1 VGSLFNF
8 NWLNARIPPRVV
20 LIPFLSSEEAIRHHK
35 TSFQIETG
43 AIHCVPNASIGFNSK
58 YPFGSK
64 VFKVCKVLFGL
75 ILPPPLKPTVMHIS
89 SVEGLEATGLFALCL
104 SFPSFNEDTNLSE
117 QE

>member
-1 VGSLFNF
+1 M
-8 NWLNARIPPRVV
+8 PRVV
-20 LIPFLSSEEAIRHHK
+20 LIQSLRPIVGRVTPDAFLSSEEAIRHHK

-43 AIHCVPNASIGFNSK
+43 AIHCVPNACIGFNSK

-64 VFKVCKVLFGL
+64 VFKVCKVLFDL
-75 ILPPPLKPTVMHIS
+75 VLPPPLTPTVMHIS
-89 SVEGLEATGLFALCL
+89 FVDGLEATGLFALCL